1 MMYQYDINWEI
12 FYIKKIKDS
21 PNAVKIQREYCY
33 VYHPEKNAPIIDV

>member
-1 MMYQYDINWEI
+1 MILIGKYSISN
-12 FYIKKIKDS
+12 KPKIKESS